1 MGLSSNFCKEETVR
15 GWLYAVA
22 FCTTK
27 YLSEGCLHC
36 KDCRISRGEIQKER
50 KGIKD
55 SRCSEKIPLKGEAI
69 ETKKSRRELKTQAH
83 KNQALSKRTGQI
95 IPERRFV
102 EAINRQPYQYEM
114 GDFPTEWEAWIRKK
128 RKDPP
133 TIEKKKNFMESER
146 LLGVMV
152 HSELQDYWYLQ
163 FHKEILRNENYREEM
178 KQKVKDVLEKD
189 KLLQAKEYKEGLV
202 AEPAH
207 THVEGHASAPYYGK
221 KEPSPDPTSTAST
234 FQPGS
239 WMPPGSGGSHK
250 K

>member
-133 TIEKKKNFMESER
+133 TIEVFPFSALRHTDTNTILTVKESTT
-146 LLGVMV
+146 
-152 HSELQDYWYLQ
+152 SSS
-163 FHKEILRNENYREEM
+163 
-178 KQKVKDVLEKD
+178 
-189 KLLQAKEYKEGLV
+189 QAC
-202 AEPAH
+202 
-207 THVEGHASAPYYGK
+207 
-221 KEPSPDPTSTAST
+221 
-234 FQPGS
+234 
-239 WMPPGSGGSHK
+239 
-250 K
+250 

>member
-133 TIEKKKNFMESER
+133 TIE
-146 LLGVMV
+146 
-152 HSELQDYWYLQ
+152 
-163 FHKEILRNENYREEM
+163 EILRNENYREEM